1 LWAVAGIAL
10 GKLNASR
17 RQEGTDAVVA
27 WLAVDVVEVVAFD
40 VGLVDAAHGK
50 EVDEELPPRPHVEL
64 GGRGQ
69 HTVQVEQCG
78 IVLMPV
84 HTMKIRACRASL
96 RNNVEVRSPTA
107 EPGRS
112 RVIKA

>member
-1 LWAVAGIAL
+1 
-10 GKLNASR
+10 
-17 RQEGTDAVVA
+17 
-27 WLAVDVVEVVAFD
+27 
-40 VGLVDAAHGK
+40 
-50 EVDEELPPRPHVEL
+50 VEL